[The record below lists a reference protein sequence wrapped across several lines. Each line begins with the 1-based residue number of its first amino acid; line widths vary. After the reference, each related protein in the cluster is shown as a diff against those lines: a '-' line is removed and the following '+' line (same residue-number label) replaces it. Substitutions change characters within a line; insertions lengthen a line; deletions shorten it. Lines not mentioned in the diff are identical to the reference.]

1 MIKATNKFM
10 VLSVKSKKKNI
21 NFVITRTFEIKIIM
35 T

>member
-10 VLSVKSKKKNI
+10 VLSVKSKKNI